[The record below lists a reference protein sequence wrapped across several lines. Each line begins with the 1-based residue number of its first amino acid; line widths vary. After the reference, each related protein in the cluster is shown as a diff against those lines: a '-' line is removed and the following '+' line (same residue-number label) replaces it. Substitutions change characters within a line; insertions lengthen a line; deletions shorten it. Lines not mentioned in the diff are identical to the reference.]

1 MRVTL
6 LWAEKSLHFI
16 KINTPDISTNVQ
28 DKKKNQW
35 ILHLGNLAQTT
46 KKLIHHSY

>member
-16 KINTPDISTNVQ
+16 KINTPDISTNVK
-28 DKKKNQW
+28 DKKNQW
-35 ILHLGNLAQTT
+35 LLHLGNLAQTT